1 MIKLIEGIALKD
13 LENLV
18 WMDLEFTGLED
29 DHVIIELA
37 CLITDKHLNVIA
49 EGPHLVIQRTEG
61 ELANIDDWPLKVHT
75 KSGLLEKV
83 KTSDISIQDADQ
95 QLVNFISEWTI
106 EHKAI
111 LCGNSI
117 HMDRKYIHKEMPL
130 LDAFLH
136 YRMIDVSSF
145 KEVIK
150 RWYKEYEYAPKKQ
163 NTHEALADI
172 KESIKE
178 LQWYRDTFFKVF

>member
-1 MIKLIEGIALKD
+1 MGCGESQKSPISVESKLVLPASK
-13 LENLV
+13 
-18 WMDLEFTGLED
+18 
-29 DHVIIELA
+29 A
-37 CLITDKHLNVIA
+37 
-49 EGPHLVIQRTEG
+49 P
-61 ELANIDDWPLKVHT
+61 
-75 KSGLLEKV
+75 
-83 KTSDISIQDADQ
+83 DISIQDADQ

>member
-1 MIKLIEGIALKD
+1 MKHKD
-13 LENLV
+13 NLV
-18 WMDLEFTGLED
+18 WMDLEFTGLND
-29 DHVIIELA
+29 DHVIIETA

-49 EGPHLVIQRTEG
+49 EGPHLVIHRTTE
-61 ELANIDDWPLKVHT
+61 ELSNIDDWPLKVHT
-75 KSGLLEKV
+75 KSGLMKKV
-83 KTSDISIQDADQ
+83 QDSTLNIKEADR
-95 QLVNFISEWTI
+95 LTIDFISAWTI
-106 EHKAI
+106 EKKAV

-130 LDAFLH
+130 LDNFLH

-163 NTHEALADI
+163 NTHEALTDI